1 MSRDNASL
9 QKIHREVE
17 TIKSQLKDS
26 PRINDIERI
35 QEMLTLLTCRVND
48 LGSKLDFIINEEG
61 KGVINTKESKREKTP
76 KQSNNVMIFFKNTFL
91 ENRKLLE
98 DVVSNEDIERTRE
111 ENKSVIEKKSKKSN
125 PEKVLAD
132 IIYKSFILNSTD
144 KKNAIRHIMDKY
156 NEEKD
161 EEDEINV

>member
-1 MSRDNASL
+1 MSKDNASL
-9 QKIHREVE
+9 QKIHKEIEV
-17 TIKSQLKDS
+17 IKSQIKNS
-26 PRINDIERI
+26 PRNDDIERV

-48 LGSKLDFIINEEG
+48 LGSKLDFIINEGG
-61 KGVINTKESKREKTP
+61 KGIIDGKESKREKTP

-98 DVVSNEDIERTRE
+98 DVISNEDIEKVRE
-111 ENKSVIEKKSKKSN
+111 ENKSIIEKKSKKSN

-132 IIYKSFILNSTD
+132 IIYKTFILKSTD

-161 EEDEINV
+161 EEDEINI